1 MHKRLITL
9 LVMVIAGVL
18 MLVTNGQT
26 AHAVT
31 EPSDINKADETRT
44 VMVQKGDYLDKI
56 AQDNDTTFL
65 RLFYANDEIKD
76 PDLIYEGQK
85 LRVPDASENLTPR
98 PLPEDV
104 AATSV
109 QPVMP
114 STRSAAP
121 QAVATAPAPRQTV
134 PTASSVSGGIWD
146 QLAMCESGGNWSIN
160 TGNGYYGGLQFTLSS
175 WQAVGGSGYP
185 HLASKSEQIYR
196 AQLLQARQGW
206 GAWPACSAK
215 LGLL

>member
-1 MHKRLITL
+1 MQKRLIVL
-9 LVMVIAGVL
+9 LVMVLAGVL
-18 MLVTNGQT
+18 TLVTDGQT
-26 AHAVT
+26 AYAVT
-31 EPSDINKADETRT
+31 EPSETAKVSETRT
-44 VMVQKGDYLDKI
+44 VTVQRGDFLDKL
-56 AQDNDTTFL
+56 AQENGTTFL
-65 RLFYANDEIKD
+65 RLFYANVEIKD

-104 AATSV
+104 AVPV
-109 QPVMP
+109 QYVTPAA
-114 STRSAAP
+114 RSEAP
-121 QAVATAPAPRQTV
+121 QAAVPAPAPQ
-134 PTASSVSGGIWD
+134 PTATTSPSVGGGIWD

-160 TGNGYYGGLQFTLSS
+160 TGNGYYGGLQFSLSS

-185 HLASKSEQIYR
+185 HLASKSEQINR
-196 AQLLQARQGW
+196 AQQLQARQGW

>member
-1 MHKRLITL
+1 MQKRLIAL
-9 LVMVIAGVL
+9 LVMVLAGVL
-18 MLVTNGQT
+18 TLAGDGQT
-26 AHAVT
+26 AYAVT
-31 EPSDINKADETRT
+31 EPNETAKAGEALT
-44 VMVQKGDYLDKI
+44 VTVQRGDFLDKL
-56 AQDNDTTFL
+56 AQENGTTFL
-65 RLFYANDEIKD
+65 RLFYANVEIKD

-104 AATSV
+104 AVPV
-109 QPVMP
+109 QYVTPAA
-114 STRSAAP
+114 RSEAP
-121 QAVATAPAPRQTV
+121 QAAVPAPAPQRAATTS
-134 PTASSVSGGIWD
+134 PSVGGGIWD

-185 HLASKSEQIYR
+185 HLASKSEQINR
-196 AQLLQARQGW
+196 AQQLQARQGW